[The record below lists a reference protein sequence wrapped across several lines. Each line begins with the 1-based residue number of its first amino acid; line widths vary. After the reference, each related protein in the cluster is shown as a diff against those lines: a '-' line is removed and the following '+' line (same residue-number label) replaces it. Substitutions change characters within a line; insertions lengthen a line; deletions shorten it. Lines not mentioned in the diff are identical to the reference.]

1 LSLLAYCYYYI
12 QDFINA
18 SDCYEQL
25 TQLCPDQDHYK
36 LYYAQCLYK
45 CGFDVEA
52 MRACEQIENQSYKG
66 KVIIFLLCLK
76 DDYSYLFFKI
86 KKLQSAIQYEKDELK
101 ASLVSQ

>member
-1 LSLLAYCYYYI
+1 MISTKINIYKTRAGLSLLAYCYYYI

-52 MRACEQIENQSYKG
+52 MRTCEQIETQ
-66 KVIIFLLCLK
+66 L
-76 DDYSYLFFKI
+76 
-86 KKLQSAIQYEKDELK
+86 
-101 ASLVSQ
+101 